1 MVSII
6 SEYGLYL
13 YTGKVDMRKGIDGLC
28 GIVSDELGHN
38 PRKPKSVYVFSGR
51 NPRVKK
57 VLIREYNRYEL
68 TTIRL
73 DEGRFI
79 RPQTD
84 LERRLAESDGRDR
97 RMVEEFYRGVIEDM
111 RKAQEKQMSDLRESM
126 QRTIDGL
133 TAQITALAA
142 SGKVNAGKL
151 YGRKSERSS
160 RLNRRR
166 DDDDRNQGKD
176 NFDGTAGS
184 NKGRNAGSDDTGCR
198 NLSKKPCG
206 TSW

>member
-1 MVSII
+1 MVSIT

-28 GIVSDELGHN
+28 GIISDELGQN

-73 DEGRFI
+73 DEGRLI

-84 LERRLAESDGRDR
+84 
-97 RMVEEFYRGVIEDM
+97 
-111 RKAQEKQMSDLRESM
+111 
-126 QRTIDGL
+126 
-133 TAQITALAA
+133 
-142 SGKVNAGKL
+142 
-151 YGRKSERSS
+151 SERSG
-160 RLNRRR
+160 
-166 DDDDRNQGKD
+166 GKICW
-176 NFDGTAGS
+176 
-184 NKGRNAGSDDTGCR
+184 SDFVMLTECAA
-198 NLSKKPCG
+198 S
-206 TSW
+206 TSTVIKYLD

>member
-1 MVSII
+1 MVSIT

-28 GIVSDELGHN
+28 GIISDELGHN

-84 LERRLAESDGRDR
+84 PERSGGKICWSDFV
-97 RMVEEFYRGVIEDM
+97 M
-111 RKAQEKQMSDLRESM
+111 
-126 QRTIDGL
+126 L
-133 TAQITALAA
+133 TECAA
-142 SGKVNAGKL
+142 SVSTVIKYL
-151 YGRKSERSS
+151 
-160 RLNRRR
+160 
-166 DDDDRNQGKD
+166 D
-176 NFDGTAGS
+176 
-184 NKGRNAGSDDTGCR
+184 
-198 NLSKKPCG
+198 
-206 TSW
+206 